1 MSKDRT
7 LDCESEDRTQ
17 DCQSQDR
24 DARSDLCVCVNLF
37 VPRLKHTSVLKVTLW
52 ECEGHNPPP
61 FTIVLEPMLSC
72 RSILPIVIF
81 IEVNRMF
88 HVGVPAIQMDVT
100 PLSMWVEARTVHT
113 DHTW

>member
-1 MSKDRT
+1 M
-7 LDCESEDRTQ
+7 
-17 DCQSQDR
+17 CQKIGHSIVSHRNVMPAQM
-24 DARSDLCVCVNLF
+24 CVCVCVDLF

-52 ECEGHNPPP
+52 ECEGYNPPP
-61 FTIVLEPMLSC
+61 FTIVLEPTLSC

-88 HVGVPAIQMDVT
+88 PVGVPAIQMDVT
-100 PLSMWVEARTVHT
+100 PLSMWVEARIVCT